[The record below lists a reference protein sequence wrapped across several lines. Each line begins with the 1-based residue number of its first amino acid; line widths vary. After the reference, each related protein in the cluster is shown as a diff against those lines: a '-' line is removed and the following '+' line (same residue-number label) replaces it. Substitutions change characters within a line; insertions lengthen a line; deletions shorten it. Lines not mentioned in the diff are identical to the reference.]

1 MKQNNYIVSIICIL
15 IGIVIA
21 FSFIYVNSIGD
32 HICIGEQCYACV
44 QLDLCKTLFRDIL
57 SSAVLLVMFIF
68 IPISLSKIKTYS
80 NLINKPTLV
89 SLKVKL
95 RN

>member
-1 MKQNNYIVSIICIL
+1 MKQNNYIIPIICIL
-15 IGIVIA
+15 ISIVIA

-32 HICIGEQCYACV
+32 HICIGEQCHTCV

-57 SSAVLLVMFIF
+57 SSAILFGVLISIDIF
-68 IPISLSKIKTYS
+68 LNKIKTNL
-80 NLINKPTLV
+80 NLINKPTLI
-89 SLKVKL
+89 SLKVML

>member
-1 MKQNNYIVSIICIL
+1 MKQNNDMRSIICIL
-15 IGIVIA
+15 ISIVIA
-21 FSFIYVNSIGD
+21 FAFIYVNSMGD
-32 HICIGEQCYACV
+32 HICIGEQCHTCV

-57 SSAVLLVMFIF
+57 SSAVVLVMFIF
-68 IPISLSKIKTYS
+68 IHIFSNKIKPNS
-80 NLINKPTLV
+80 NLINQPTPV